1 MDVIAALGSVSLTGF
16 LSGAIAW
23 KYEIVNRNCDQLI
36 HVAQTQIVKK
46 NLFIFHHRLILN
58 SLIGA
63 ADKEM

>member
-1 MDVIAALGSVSLTGF
+1 MDVVAALGSVSLTGF

-46 NLFIFHHRLILN
+46 NCLFFI
-58 SLIGA
+58 IG
-63 ADKEM
+63 

>member
-46 NLFIFHHRLILN
+46 ICLFFI
-58 SLIGA
+58 IG
-63 ADKEM
+63 